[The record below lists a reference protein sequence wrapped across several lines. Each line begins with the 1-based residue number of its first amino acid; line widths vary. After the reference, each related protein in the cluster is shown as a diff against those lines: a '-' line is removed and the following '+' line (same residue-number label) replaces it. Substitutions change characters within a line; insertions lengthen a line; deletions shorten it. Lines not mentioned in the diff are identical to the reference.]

1 MVILGI
7 MRCSGY
13 TVDGSGYAQLF
24 EIFVETLMFCGVIA
38 IYFAASI
45 EQTDML
51 YLISAG
57 AILLCGVYF
66 FGANALA
73 RAKIRNALLCKKES
87 YFKGI
92 PFRGA
97 SIGTPPKN
105 SISSVNTNT
114 TFLVKSP
121 SHAATP
127 GEGRGEGH
135 NKLKSNTP
143 VSSDLMM
150 DYINDHMHQ
159 QYRYPFNMWDQV
171 KDGRRAVRR
180 PKGSFLSEYTTLG
193 GDQRS
198 SEV

>member
-1 MVILGI
+1 

-13 TVDGSGYAQLF
+13 TVDGSGYVQLL
-24 EIFVETLMFCGVIA
+24 EIFVETLVFCGVVA
-38 IYFAASI
+38 TYFTASI
-45 EQTDML
+45 EKTDML

-57 AILLCGVYF
+57 AILLFGVYF

-73 RAKIRNALLCKKES
+73 RAKIRNALLCKKET
-87 YFKGI
+87 YFKEI
-92 PFRGA
+92 PFRGV

-105 SISSVNTNT
+105 SISSINTNT

-121 SHAATP
+121 SHVATP
-127 GEGRGEGH
+127 VSGGGGKRGGH
-135 NKLKSNTP
+135 KKLRSNTP
-143 VSSDLMM
+143 VSTDLMM
-150 DYINDHMHQ
+150 DYINDSMHQ

-198 SEV
+198 SEA